1 MDTIQLDVLGKKV
14 YRAQKLSFAN
24 GLKSAEMLAQPSAFS
39 MAIKTA
45 DGNYHSVYSEI
56 SDVVKKDKDLIA
68 KGKVA
73 VVVTDLMKEDESM
86 HGQRFV
92 IFHPERSEKAYL
104 LGDVATAL
112 KKLSNN

>member
-24 GLKSAEMLAQPSAFS
+24 GLKSSDMLAQPNAFL

-56 SDVVKKDKDLIA
+56 SDTIKKDKDLIA
-68 KGKVA
+68 KGKVDG
-73 VVVTDLMKEDESM
+73 VVTNLMKEDESM